1 VPDVRLA
8 GPLLEGRRMTT
19 PSVDHVLGEKLVDA
33 RSAAMSLNL
42 PLHWLAQKQ
51 QRKHRGIPHYRVGK
65 LVRFKLGELLAWM
78 QAQQPDASTEAAD
91 A

>member
-1 VPDVRLA
+1 
-8 GPLLEGRRMTT
+8 MKSS
-19 PSVDHVLGEKLVDA
+19 SVEHVIGEKLVDA

-65 LVRFKLGELLAWM
+65 LVRFKPNELEAWIV
-78 QAQQPDASTEAAD
+78 AQQASGKEAAD

>member
-1 VPDVRLA
+1 
-8 GPLLEGRRMTT
+8 MTT
-19 PSVDHVLGEKLVDA
+19 PTVDHVLGEKLVDA

-65 LVRFKLGELLAWM
+65 LVRFKLGELLAGM
-78 QAQQPDASTEAAD
+78 QAQQADASEEAAH

>member
-1 VPDVRLA
+1 
-8 GPLLEGRRMTT
+8 MTT
-19 PSVDHVLGEKLVDA
+19 PSVNRVLGEKLVDA

-42 PLHWLAQKQ
+42 SLHWLAQKQ

-65 LVRFKLGELLAWM
+65 LVRFKLGELLSWM
-78 QAQQPDASTEAAD
+78 QAQQPDASTEATD

>member
-1 VPDVRLA
+1 MR
-8 GPLLEGRRMTT
+8 TS
-19 PSVDHVLGEKLVDA
+19 SVEHVIGEQLVDA

-51 QRKHRGIPHYRVGK
+51 QRKRRGIPHYRVGK

-78 QAQQPDASTEAAD
+78 QAQQSDTSQEAAD

>member
-1 VPDVRLA
+1 
-8 GPLLEGRRMTT
+8 MTT
-19 PSVDHVLGEKLVDA
+19 PSVDHVLGGKLVDA

-65 LVRFKLGELLAWM
+65 LVRFKPNELEAWIV
-78 QAQQPDASTEAAD
+78 AQQASGKEAAD

>member
-1 VPDVRLA
+1 MR
-8 GPLLEGRRMTT
+8 TS
-19 PSVDHVLGEKLVDA
+19 SVEQVIGEKLVDA

-51 QRKHRGIPHYRVGK
+51 QRKQRGIPHYRVGK

-78 QAQQPDASTEAAD
+78 QAQQSDASQEAAD